1 LVKWAVV
8 DVDSSTPHEKQKSET
23 GEERRALLGLV
34 EISIQKE
41 THCQQTVSL
50 LEMSL
55 VEIMQSLDPQETSK
69 TLLK

>member
-1 LVKWAVV
+1 MKNKRARWAR
-8 DVDSSTPHEKQKSET
+8 K
-23 GEERRALLGLV
+23 EEPYWGLV
-34 EISIQKE
+34 ETSIQKE
-41 THCQQTVSL
+41 THCQQTVYM